1 MKSFDTDEA
10 ERTVN
15 AYSDLILRLSYT
27 YLKSTHDAEDI
38 CQTVLLKFMT
48 NEKAFDSPEHE
59 RAWII
64 RVTANACKDLLRR
77 LQRCHTVCLED
88 VAEIPAPQV
97 PESDVLEAVMALPL
111 KYREAIYL
119 YYYEDYTARE
129 IGKALGQS
137 VATVNAHLS
146 RGRKKLRTI
155 LGGEYYEKTI

>member
-10 ERTVN
+10 ERIVN

-111 KYREAIYL
+111 KYREAICL
-119 YYYEDYTARE
+119 NYYEDYTARE

>member
-1 MKSFDTDEA
+1 
-10 ERTVN
+10 
-15 AYSDLILRLSYT
+15 
-27 YLKSTHDAEDI
+27 
-38 CQTVLLKFMT
+38 MT

-111 KYREAIYL
+111 KYREAIYPVS
-119 YYYEDYTARE
+119 YT
-129 IGKALGQS
+129 
-137 VATVNAHLS
+137 HL
-146 RGRKKLRTI
+146 
-155 LGGEYYEKTI
+155 E

>member
-10 ERTVN
+10 ERIVN

-77 LQRCHTVCLED
+77 LQRCQIGRASCRER
-88 VAEIPAPQV
+88 
-97 PESDVLEAVMALPL
+97 VLRLV
-111 KYREAIYL
+111 
-119 YYYEDYTARE
+119 
-129 IGKALGQS
+129 
-137 VATVNAHLS
+137 
-146 RGRKKLRTI
+146 
-155 LGGEYYEKTI
+155 